1 MRKWVVL
8 HSSDRGI
15 CCSAFLIA
23 VFLIC
28 SFAGVMQA
36 QGQNISLQGFI
47 TDEASGR
54 PLEGAN
60 IILHKP
66 DETEPYRGVAAGRNG
81 FYSITGLAD
90 GQYIISISYLG
101 YSAHT
106 ETLRLGDE
114 LNVILSVAL
123 EPDVEMLDG
132 LMVTE
137 TVRREVGIQRIRP
150 ENIGR
155 VPTPAGS
162 GDLASYLQTQPG
174 VVAAGDRGGQLFIR
188 GGTPS
193 ENMVLIDGMLIYQ
206 PFHIIGFFSAFPEE
220 LISSAD
226 FYAGGFGA
234 RYSGRISS
242 VLDVQMKDGHRS
254 TTRGSASVSPFLAEV
269 MAEGPI
275 GDGRSSWIASF
286 RKSILEETSP
296 HFLRE
301 KQPLGFD
308 SQYVKWTHFSDG
320 NSRCSIS
327 GLRTHDEGRLDFE
340 DDYNTQWSNVVVG
353 GNCLILPDDNTYL
366 LDFSSSIS
374 YMSNSSYDRGM
385 DFSSSIMRVHTEL
398 NISRFLRNLRIDY
411 GSYVHM
417 KYYNYHMQE
426 LFHAYQDGSSNILG
440 TGVYVDAQ
448 IPIGSRLSVR
458 PGSAF
463 SIYPGEV
470 EPAFEPR
477 LRLQWQPFGREQ
489 EQASAAM
496 GFYRQ
501 TLTGISDRRDLA
513 SVFTA
518 WMPPPFDGQ
527 PARAIHAL
535 AGWQQDL
542 GGGFQWSVEGYY
554 KHLRDIPVT
563 TWSSIARFN
572 TDLVPAGGRVY
583 GGDVRL
589 ELQRRLVHIMAAYSY
604 SKTRYET
611 EQDHFGTWFG
621 EPVQQYHPPHDR
633 RHQINAVA
641 GVDAGPYSF
650 SARFQ
655 FGSGLPFTQP
665 LGFDD
670 IIYFEPF
677 LPDVRDQ
684 LGTPRII
691 LDKPLRGRLP
701 DYHRL
706 DVSAARVFHFGSVD
720 MTISTG
726 AVNTYNQ
733 ANIFYYDI
741 YTHRRVDQMQFI
753 PYLSI
758 KTEIL

>member
-1 MRKWVVL
+1 MWKWVVL
-8 HSSDRGI
+8 YSSDRRI
-15 CCSAFLIA
+15 SCAAFFIV

-28 SFAGVMQA
+28 SFAGVLQA
-36 QGQNISLQGFI
+36 RGQNISLQGFI
-47 TDEASGR
+47 TDEVSGR

-66 DETEPYRGVAAGRNG
+66 DEADPYRGAAAGRNG
-81 FYSITGLAD
+81 FYSITGLAP
-90 GQYIISISYLG
+90 GQYELSITFLG
-101 YSAHT
+101 YSSHT
-106 ETLRLGDE
+106 ETLRLGDVP
-114 LNVILSVAL
+114 NVVLSVAL
-123 EPDVEMLDG
+123 EPDVELLDG
-132 LMVTE
+132 LVVTE
-137 TVRREVGIQRIRP
+137 TVRQEVGIQRIRP
-150 ENIGR
+150 ETIGR

-254 TTRGSASVSPFLAEV
+254 RTRGSASISPFLGEV
-269 MAEGPI
+269 IAEGPI
-275 GDGRSSWIASF
+275 SDGKSTWIAAA
-286 RKSILEETSP
+286 RKSLLEETSP
-296 HFLRE
+296 HFLSE
-301 KQPLGFD
+301 KQPLGFN
-308 SQYVKWTHFSDG
+308 SQFFKWTHFSDDY
-320 NSRCSIS
+320 SRCSVM
-327 GLRTHDEGRLDFE
+327 GLRTSDEGHLDFE
-340 DDYNTQWSNVVVG
+340 EDYSTRWSNVVLG
-353 GNCLILPDDNTYL
+353 GNCMILPDDNTYL
-366 LDFSSSIS
+366 MDFSSSIS
-374 YMSNSSYDRGM
+374 YMSNSSNDRGM
-385 DFSSSIMRVHTEL
+385 DFSSSIMRVHTEV
-398 NISRFLRNLRIDY
+398 NITRFLRQLRLEY
-411 GSYVHM
+411 GGYVHM
-417 KYYNYHMQE
+417 KIYDYQIAE
-426 LFHAYQDGSSNILG
+426 LLHAFQDGSSNILG
-440 TGVYVDAQ
+440 AGVYLDTQ
-448 IPIGSRLSVR
+448 IPLGSRFTVQ

-463 SIYPGEV
+463 SAYPGNLN
-470 EPAFEPR
+470 PAFEPR
-477 LRLQWQPFGREQ
+477 LRFRWQPFGRES
-489 EQASAAM
+489 EQASAAL
-496 GFYRQ
+496 GYYRQ
-501 TLTGISDRRDLA
+501 TLTGISDRRDA
-513 SVFTA
+513 GSVFTA
-518 WMPPPFDGQ
+518 WMPPPFDDTS
-527 PARAIHAL
+527 ARAVHAL

-542 GGGFQWSVEGYY
+542 GRGFRWSAEGYY

-563 TWSSIARFN
+563 TWSNIARF
-572 TDLVPAGGRVY
+572 TTTLVPADGRVY

-589 ELQRRLVHIMAAYSY
+589 ELQRRRFYTMAAYSY
-604 SKTRYET
+604 SFTRYET

-621 EPVQQYHPPHDR
+621 EPVQRYHPPHDR

-677 LPDVRDQ
+677 LPEVRTDP
-684 LGTPRII
+684 GTPRIL
-691 LDKPLRGRLP
+691 LDKPFRGRMP

-720 MTISTG
+720 MTISAG

-733 ANIFYYDI
+733 TNIFYYDL
-741 YTHRRVDQMQFI
+741 YTHRRVDQMPFI